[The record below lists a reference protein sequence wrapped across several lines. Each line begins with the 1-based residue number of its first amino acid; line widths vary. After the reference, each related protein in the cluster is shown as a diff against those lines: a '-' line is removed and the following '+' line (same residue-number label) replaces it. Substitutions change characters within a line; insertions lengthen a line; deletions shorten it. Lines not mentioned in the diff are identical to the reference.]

1 MDKSIKGSQTEK
13 NLLKAF
19 AGESQ
24 ARNRYTFFAKAARN
38 EGYQK
43 IALFFEETARNE
55 EEHSKLFFKQ
65 LEGGSVEIT
74 ASYPAGIISNTLD
87 NLKEAEMGEEEEW
100 KVLYPAFAKVAK
112 EEGYI
117 KPASLFTLISEVEN
131 QHRDRFAKLWEEVKN
146 SAIFTKPNKTVWRC
160 LKCGHQHSGTL
171 APQVCPICG
180 HPQAYFEV
188 VADVF

>member
-146 SAIFTKPNKTVWRC
+146 SAIFSKPNKTVWRC
-160 LKCGHQHSGTL
+160 LKCGSQHSGTL

-188 VADVF
+188 VADAF